1 MGILEFRMKFPL
13 RVFTGHTAD
22 GSRDWFPDPARVF
35 SALVQAAY
43 TGSTAVP
50 DSDGGLDASASSLKA
65 LRWLEDH
72 PPDALHIPETAA
84 VSDDPPTAYRKEGLI
99 SKEGRRVVDKTSG
112 KPTDDGVAVN
122 GSFGMTWNEAPP
134 AEIVNALDALCA
146 DVSHLGEALSPA
158 VLEVARVVDEGAR
171 LQASWLRDP
180 RARRFTPGGIRVRVP
195 QRGRLEELNEAHA
208 AATEGKPPTSAADK
222 HKTNDAS
229 IRTQV
234 PTTRILSIR
243 YVEPARPAPALPWTH
258 AILLSVES
266 MNSHPDLPPA
276 DFTGGIP
283 ADQRVSWCVA
293 LHRVLA
299 RRVRG
304 PAPALITGSY
314 PAGFHKPANRL
325 AIQYLDPALMAA
337 SAYAD
342 SAGEYGAFLLLV
354 PAGTAS
360 DDLLIL
366 ESALSGL
373 NHVYSRHGVASLT
386 VRSEI
391 VSTEEFWNCPGTGLQ
406 RLRVTVPAMIS
417 DVRRQRSTWTL
428 RDSVLAAI
436 GFTWRDQADFGAA
449 LSESDRYRRLVES
462 VQERMNPTVVDVTR
476 LPVDGSAFAHKLPAG
491 VVAQPFRA
499 TIDFGDTL
507 PPRALCA
514 IGQSRHL
521 GGGLLAP
528 LDVPAGF
535 FDSLPGRQI

>member
-1 MGILEFRMKFPL
+1 MGILELRMTYPL

-43 TGSTAVP
+43 SGSTAVTS
-50 DSDGGLDASASSLKA
+50 SDGNLDASASSLKA
-65 LRWLEDH
+65 LRWLEEH
-72 PPDALHIPETAA
+72 PPDALHIPETVA
-84 VSDDPPTAYRKEGLI
+84 VCDHPPTAYRKEGLI

-112 KPTDDGVAVN
+112 KATDDGVAVN

-134 AEIVNALDALCA
+134 HEVVAALDALCA
-146 DVSHLGEALSPA
+146 DVSHVGEALSPT
-158 VLEVARVVDEGAR
+158 VLEVAHVVEEGAQ

-180 RARRFTPGGIRVRVP
+180 RARRFTPGGIQVRVP
-195 QRGRLEELNEAHA
+195 KRGRLDELNSAHA
-208 AATEGKPPTSAADK
+208 AVTAGKPPTSAADK
-222 HKTNDAS
+222 HKTS
-229 IRTQV
+229 ETSVRTQL
-234 PTTRILSIR
+234 PRTRTTPIR
-243 YVEPARPAPALPWTH
+243 YVEPTRPAPALPWTH
-258 AILLSVES
+258 AILLSVEGLHP
-266 MNSHPDLPPA
+266 HPDQPPT

-304 PAPALITGSY
+304 PAPALITGNY
-314 PAGFHKPANRL
+314 PTGFHKPANRL

-337 SAYAD
+337 SAYANSSGD
-342 SAGEYGAFLLLV
+342 YGAFLLLV
-354 PAGTAS
+354 PADAAS

-373 NHVYSRHGVASLT
+373 NHVHSRHGVAYVA
-386 VRSEI
+386 VRSET
-391 VSTEEFWNCPGTGLQ
+391 VSTEDFWNSPGTGLQ

-417 DVRRQRSTWTL
+417 DIRRQRRTWTL
-428 RDSVLAAI
+428 KDSVLAAI
-436 GFTWRDQADFGAA
+436 GFTWRDQANLGAA
-449 LSESDRYRRLVES
+449 LSGPDRYRRLVES
-462 VQERMNPTVVDVTR
+462 VQERMRPAVLDATR

-491 VVAQPFRA
+491 VVAEPFRA
-499 TIDFGDTL
+499 TIDFRDRLAPG
-507 PPRALCA
+507 ALCV

-528 LDVPAGF
+528 LDVPAGLF
-535 FDSLPGRQI
+535 NSLPERQT